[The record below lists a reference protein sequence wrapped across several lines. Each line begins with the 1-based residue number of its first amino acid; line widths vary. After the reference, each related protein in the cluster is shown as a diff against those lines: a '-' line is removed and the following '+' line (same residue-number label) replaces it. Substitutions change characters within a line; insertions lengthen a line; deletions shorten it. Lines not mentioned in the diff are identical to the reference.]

1 MKVRFARTETFD
13 EIFEDADF
21 QALKAS
27 FAADVRVRQF
37 VPGIVKTYWKCP
49 VTDDALR
56 RYAANW
62 AHPHRGGGPELAAA
76 IAGPTELIV
85 ALYGRF
91 GTNTGSLGRLRGAI
105 IEGLVLAQ
113 LEPRYGQN
121 QLVDNAVVSIEDDA
135 GTKTYESRTTV
146 DVNGWDGN
154 VGECLDCK
162 TRTKW
167 VDLDL
172 LLDLEGGL
180 PDPEFRIAL
189 VTADSAVV
197 MADTLS
203 RTEYRP
209 SSRTTLIP
217 LERLVDLA
225 PLHPVARAK

>member
-1 MKVRFARTETFD
+1 MKVRFTRTETFD
-13 EIFEDADF
+13 EIFNDADF
-21 QALKAS
+21 QKLRRA
-27 FAADVRVRQF
+27 FAGELRVRQF
-37 VPGIVKTYWKCP
+37 VPNVVKTYKTAP
-49 VTDDALR
+49 VTADALR
-56 RYAANW
+56 KFAAFW
-62 AHPHRGGGPELAAA
+62 SSPHRGGGAELAAV
-76 IAGPTELIV
+76 IADSMELIV
-85 ALYGRF
+85 VLYARYGAS
-91 GTNTGSLGRLRGAI
+91 TGSLGRLRGAI

-121 QLVDNAVVSIEDDA
+121 QLVDNAVVRIEDD
-135 GTKTYESRTTV
+135 GGSTTYESRTTV
-146 DVNGWDGN
+146 DVTGWDGN

-162 TRTKW
+162 TRTKR

-180 PDPEFRIAL
+180 PDPEFRIGL

-203 RTEYRP
+203 KTEYRP

-225 PLHPVARAK
+225 PLHPAARAN